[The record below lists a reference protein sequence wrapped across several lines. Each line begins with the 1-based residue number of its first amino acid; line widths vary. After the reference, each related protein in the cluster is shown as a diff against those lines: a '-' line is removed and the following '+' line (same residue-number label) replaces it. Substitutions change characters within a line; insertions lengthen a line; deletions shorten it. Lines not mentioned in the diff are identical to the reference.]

1 MEFMEAQVLV
11 HKEGKTDMIGGACLW
26 ASLQAHRV
34 MSDYLAADFRHHPSV
49 APVITIHLYLH
60 RVPASIYEARPPE
73 VDVELKCI
81 AESVKTANTTARQVL
96 KEAGA

>member
-1 MEFMEAQVLV
+1 LFTK
-11 HKEGKTDMIGGACLW
+11 KEKTDMIGGACLW

-60 RVPASIYEARPPE
+60 RVPASFYEARPLE